1 MPAFSNIS
9 GSQIS
14 LLATAVA
21 LLLAI
26 GKEPNDIS
34 RLGNFLIAVGSIM
47 VIFAGQEETNQAEK
61 PASPGDEEI
70 EPRLHKLEEQLAQ
83 LCKEKGCG

>member
-1 MPAFSNIS
+1 MPVFSNIS
-9 GSQIS
+9 GSQIA
-14 LLATAVA
+14 LLATVLA

-26 GKEPNDIS
+26 GEEPDDIS

-47 VIFAGQEETNQAEK
+47 VIIAGQEETNQAEK

-83 LCKEKGCG
+83 LHKEKGCG